1 MTALIKDLK
10 ARGML
15 DDTLVVWGGE
25 FGRTPFRENRGGK
38 YGKWVGRDHSPGAFT
53 MWMAGGG
60 AKKGFSYGETDE
72 VGYNVAENPVGIH
85 DLQATM
91 LHMMGFNHEKLTY
104 YFQGRDYR
112 LTDVGGHVKKDLLL

>member
-1 MTALIKDLK
+1 MTALLKDLK

-60 AKKGFSYGETDE
+60 AKKVSLM
-72 VGYNVAENPVGIH
+72 VKLMKSV
-85 DLQATM
+85 TM
-91 LHMMGFNHEKLTY
+91 SLKILLAFTTY
-104 YFQGRDYR
+104 KQ
-112 LTDVGGHVKKDLLL
+112 LCCI